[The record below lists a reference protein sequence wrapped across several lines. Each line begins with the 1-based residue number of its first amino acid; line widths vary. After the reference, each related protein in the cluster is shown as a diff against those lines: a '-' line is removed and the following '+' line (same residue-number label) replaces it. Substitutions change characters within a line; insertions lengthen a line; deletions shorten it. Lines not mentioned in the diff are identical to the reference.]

1 MSIRLKGFPK
11 QVNILT
17 LLEYL
22 LMLLVLLYSSMWTL
36 FVPAKSNEFLRFA
49 YPLLVGLIVLRLR
62 AIKAPRMQR
71 LILIAVLLAVFL
83 LFTRYNVVRYA
94 LYYVVPLLLLMLYI
108 GLCDEKGAALGLL
121 YKLADIV
128 VVLAAVSLFCY
139 VFGTCLGI
147 LPGARETTYFWASET
162 RTCTTYFHLYYE
174 AQTADIFGLHLVR
187 NCGIFTEAPG
197 FAVFLITALATEVF
211 LRQKPRIWRLILLC
225 VTVVTTYS
233 TKALL
238 LAVAVFGL
246 HYLITTPRT
255 ILWRRFKLVV
265 VPVVCVAVAAVAV
278 VLLKDKMN
286 TDSFYIRLD
295 DLFASLK
302 AWRTSPLFGTG
313 YYNDD
318 SIIAQFAYER
328 PNNGLSMGLPV
339 LLAQGGLFL
348 TALYV
353 STAVGCTLR
362 LRGYAR
368 RQMASFFIVY
378 FALMFVSNIPFS
390 FLAMLLLAFS
400 LEGVRRERTFA
411 A

>member
-1 MSIRLKGFPK
+1 MSVRLKGFPK

-17 LLEYL
+17 PLEYL

-36 FVPAKSNEFLRFA
+36 FVPAKSNEFLRLA
-49 YPLLVGLIVLRLR
+49 YPLLTGMIALRLR
-62 AIKAPRMQR
+62 AIRAPRMQR
-71 LILIAVLLAVFL
+71 LILVTVLLTVFL
-83 LFTRYNVVRYA
+83 LFTRYNIVRYA
-94 LYYVVPLLLLMLYI
+94 LYYVAPLLLLMLYL

-174 AQTADIFGLHLVR
+174 AQSADIFGLHLVR

-197 FAVFLITALATEVF
+197 FAVFLITALATEIF
-211 LRQKPRIWRLILLC
+211 LRQKPRVWRLILLC
-225 VTVVTTYS
+225 ATVVTTYS

-246 HYLITTPRT
+246 QYLITTPRAT
-255 ILWRRFKLVV
+255 LWRRFKLVV
-265 VPVVCVAVAAVAV
+265 VPVVCVAVAAIAV

-318 SIIAQFAYER
+318 SIIAQFAYAR

-339 LLAQGGLFL
+339 LLAQGGLYL
-348 TALYV
+348 VALYL

-362 LRGYAR
+362 LHGYAR
-368 RQMASFFIVY
+368 RQIASFFVVY

-400 LEGVRRERTFA
+400 LEGVRCDRTFSA
-411 A
+411 

>member
-1 MSIRLKGFPK
+1 MSIRLKAFPR

-17 LLEYL
+17 ALEYL

-36 FVPAKSNEFLRFA
+36 FVEAKSNEFLRLA
-49 YPLLVGLIVLRLR
+49 YPLLALMIALRLR

-71 LILIAVLLAVFL
+71 LIVIAVLLAVFL
-83 LFTRYNVVRYA
+83 LFTRYNPLRYV
-94 LYYVVPLLLLMLYI
+94 LYFAVPILLLMLYV
-108 GLCDEKGAALGLL
+108 GLCDEKGAAFGLL
-121 YKLADIV
+121 AKLTDIV
-128 VVLAAVSLFCY
+128 TVLTAVSLFCY
-139 VFGTCLGI
+139 IFGTCLGI
-147 LPGARETTYFWASET
+147 LPGAQDTTYFWASET

-174 AQTADIFGLHLVR
+174 AQTVDIFGLHLVR

-197 FAVFLITALATEVF
+197 FAVFLVYALAVELF
-211 LRQKPRIWRLILLC
+211 LREKPRVWRLALLC
-225 VTVVTTYS
+225 AAVLTTYS
-233 TKALL
+233 TKAIL
-238 LAVAVFGL
+238 LAVVVFGL
-246 HYLITTPRT
+246 KYLITTPRT
-255 ILWRRFKLVV
+255 ILWRRFKMVV
-265 VPVVCVAVAAVAV
+265 VPAVCVTVAVVAV

-302 AWRTSPLFGTG
+302 AWRTSPIFGTG

-318 SIIAQFAYER
+318 SVIAQFAYPR

-348 TALYV
+348 VALYLG
-353 STAVGCTLR
+353 TAVGCVLR
-362 LRGYAR
+362 LRGGAR
-368 RQMASFFIVY
+368 RQLACFFIAY
-378 FALMFVSNIPFS
+378 FVLMFVSNIPFS

-400 LEGVRRERTFA
+400 LEGVRRDRGFA

>member
-1 MSIRLKGFPK
+1 MSVRLKGFPK

-49 YPLLVGLIVLRLR
+49 YPLLAGMIVLRLR
-62 AIKAPRMQR
+62 AIRAPRMQR

-108 GLCDEKGAALGLL
+108 GLCDEKGAAFGLL
-121 YKLADIV
+121 YKLTDIV

-174 AQTADIFGLHLVR
+174 AQTVDIFGLHLVR

-211 LRQKPRIWRLILLC
+211 LRQKLRVWRIILLC
-225 VTVVTTYS
+225 AAVLTTYS
-233 TKALL
+233 TKAIL
-238 LAVAVFGL
+238 LAVVVFGL
-246 HYLITTPRT
+246 QYLITTPRT
-255 ILWRRFKLVV
+255 ILWRRFKMVV
-265 VPVVCVAVAAVAV
+265 IPVVCVAVAAVAV
-278 VLLKDKMN
+278 ILLWDKMN

-318 SIIAQFAYER
+318 SVIAQFAYPR

-339 LLAQGGLFL
+339 LLAQGGLYL
-348 TALYV
+348 VLLYLGTAI
-353 STAVGCTLR
+353 ACTLR
-362 LRGYAR
+362 LRDHAR
-368 RQMASFFIVY
+368 RQMASFFVAY

-400 LEGVRRERTFA
+400 LEGVRCDRDFA
-411 A
+411 V